1 MAEYPV
7 VRSKETPAFT
17 GTWVRRSGPSSAPP
31 AMITHREVIEIL
43 DSSDNLLGY
52 FPRTYSMG
60 MPNRNMTPSVAN
72 AVIVTF
78 TIDQSGSGTK
88 LDLAGTVRFDPSVMP
103 PGFSSHPP

>member
-1 MAEYPV
+1 MAYPV
-7 VRSKETPAFT
+7 ARSKETPAFT

-31 AMITHREVIEIL
+31 ATITHREVIETL

-52 FPRTYSMG
+52 ISKDLFNGDAQSKYV
-60 MPNRNMTPSVAN
+60 PSVAN

-78 TIDQSGSGTK
+78 TIDQSSSGTK
-88 LDLAGTVRFDPSVMP
+88 LDLSGTVRFDPSVMP